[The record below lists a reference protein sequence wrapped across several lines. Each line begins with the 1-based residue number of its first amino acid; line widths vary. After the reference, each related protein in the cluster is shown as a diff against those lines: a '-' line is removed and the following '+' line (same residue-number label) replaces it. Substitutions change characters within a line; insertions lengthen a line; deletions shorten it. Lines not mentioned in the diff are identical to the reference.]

1 MRPTPLSQNDLSWDN
16 TRPIQYNGGLSGRTS
31 HTMLVSAAAGRALYP
46 YRATMDTGKT
56 ERICCYGEDVHA
68 NKQHR
73 CQRGDLGRAWVW
85 WGVLTRSGATIS
97 WRPPVL
103 RYIIHHILVNPAMMG
118 IPVRMTLS
126 DHPVPGSTT
135 LRKKNVTIKCCHPHE
150 LRHEVL
156 APKSKATAALQRFP
170 STQSKAGNL
179 QRLRLSSLYSFSLF
193 WSYSMRSLA
202 TSNRS
207 PTES

>member
-135 LRKKNVTIKCCHPHE
+135 LRKKNGGKC
-150 LRHEVL
+150 
-156 APKSKATAALQRFP
+156 LQKWGADWHNTMSACPQPREGRARLFP
-170 STQSKAGNL
+170 T
-179 QRLRLSSLYSFSLF
+179 SSQGQ
-193 WSYSMRSLA
+193 
-202 TSNRS
+202 
-207 PTES
+207 